1 MLDVYSV
8 VLMVGV
14 LAAMVGLVW
23 ALGASVMSAGSVF
36 GLVISIAAFLYL
48 SYALFRGE
56 NL

>member
-1 MLDVYSV
+1 
-8 VLMVGV
+8 
-14 LAAMVGLVW
+14 
-23 ALGASVMSAGSVF
+23 MSAGSVF